1 MKKVIRLTESDLMKI
16 VKRVISENEK
26 PHHKYAKMNHGEFM
40 GEIKSLYKE
49 VENIKD
55 SECGKI
61 NNMEDKWNLLNRA
74 FSAQE
79 DVERSDEF
87 NLCGAKIRRFKKNKC
102 KK

>member
-49 VENIKD
+49 V
-55 SECGKI
+55 
-61 NNMEDKWNLLNRA
+61 A
-74 FSAQE
+74 
-79 DVERSDEF
+79 DEF

>member
-1 MKKVIRLTESDLMKI
+1 MKKVIRLTESDLTRI
-16 VKRVISENEK
+16 VRRVISENEK
-26 PHHKYAKMNHGEFM
+26 SHHKYSKMNHSEFM

-55 SECGKI
+55 AECDEI
-61 NNMEDKWNLLNRA
+61 NIMEDKWNLLNRSI
-74 FSAQE
+74 SAQE